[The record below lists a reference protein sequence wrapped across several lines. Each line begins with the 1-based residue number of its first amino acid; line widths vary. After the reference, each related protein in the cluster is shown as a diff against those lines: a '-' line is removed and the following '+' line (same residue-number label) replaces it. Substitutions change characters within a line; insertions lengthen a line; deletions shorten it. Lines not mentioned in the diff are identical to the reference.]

1 MQKLKRI
8 GLAHAKNKKKTFAF
22 PVQEI
27 KKNFAHAKKT
37 RLKLQFSLKL
47 TRKTDMATRQT

>member
-1 MQKLKRI
+1 MQMQKLKRI
-8 GLAHAKNKKKTFAF
+8 GLAHAGLAHAKNLKKTFAF

-27 KKNFAHAKKT
+27 KKNFAHAII
-37 RLKLQFSLKL
+37 